1 MEIDNLNESP
11 FGFHQDRDSLM
22 EQCSKHG
29 IKSEKKT
36 SFLLYFQKKFHF
48 LLKNMFSYFYN
59 LRISDF
65 RRF

>member
-29 IKSEKKT
+29 IKSEKKNFIFALFPKKIPFFIKKYV
-36 SFLLYFQKKFHF
+36 FLL
-48 LLKNMFSYFYN
+48 L
-59 LRISDF
+59 
-65 RRF
+65 